1 MIRMAWLM
9 DRSRKKNVI
18 IGVLAILILSI
29 VLCIVGL
36 KIVQYE
42 RNQNNEINDL
52 QNRVMML
59 DKKINNN
66 DGMTWRSGGG
76 GIITLQLVIV

>member
-76 GIITLQLVIV
+76 V

>member
-66 DGMTWRSGGG
+66 DGMTWRSGGDCPK
-76 GIITLQLVIV
+76 TNKLMN

>member
-1 MIRMAWLM
+1 M

-76 GIITLQLVIV
+76 V

>member
-1 MIRMAWLM
+1 M

>member
-59 DKKINNN
+59 DKKINND
-66 DGMTWRSGGG
+66 DGMTWRSGG